1 MLPAVKAAPCES
13 AALAMYRTDYG
24 RFPDSYFSNEMKLS
38 AEIVASWFFSRCLF
52 VSLCLSPRLV
62 VCL

>member
-38 AEIVASWFFSRCLF
+38 AEIVAR
-52 VSLCLSPRLV
+52 
-62 VCL
+62 

>member
-1 MLPAVKAAPCES
+1 MLPAVKAAPRES

-38 AEIVASWFFSRCLF
+38 AEIVAS
-52 VSLCLSPRLV
+52 
-62 VCL
+62 

>member
-1 MLPAVKAAPCES
+1 MRPAVKAAPCES

-38 AEIVASWFFSRCLF
+38 AEIVARFFSRCLF
-52 VSLCLSPRLV
+52 VSLCLSLYLSV
-62 VCL
+62 SL